1 VTLLVVG
8 ASGYLGGEIC
18 RQAVAAGSRVVGT
31 YLRAPGLVAGV
42 TWAPLDV
49 RDGAAVRAVIA
60 RVRPRAVVN
69 TAYAYGDWAVTA
81 TGAAS
86 VALAAVSVGARL
98 VHLSSDAVHAGRLAS
113 YVDDEPPAP
122 VFAYGAAKAAAETA
136 VAAIDP
142 GAAIVR
148 TSLIVGDVRST
159 QEALCRAAIDGRATL
174 FADEIRCPVAVDDLA
189 AAVLELAVGHR
200 DTPSFDDRSG
210 GGATRGG
217 DGSAGGGGAGGGV
230 AAPGGGSAG
239 GGGAGGGVA
248 APGGGSAGGA
258 AGGGVAAPGGGSAGG
273 GEALEFA
280 GLLNV
285 AGPEAVSRV
294 ELGRLVA
301 AHYGLD
307 GAGIRAGSVAASGLV
322 RPERV
327 VLDVTRA
334 SALLRTRLRPVSEVY
349 APRA

>member
-1 VTLLVVG
+1 MTLLVVG

-31 YLRAPGLVAGV
+31 YLRAPGTVAGV
-42 TWAPLDV
+42 TWVPLDV
-49 RDGAAVRAVIA
+49 RDGAAVRAVVA
-60 RVRPRAVVN
+60 RSRPRAVVN

-86 VALAAVSVGARL
+86 VALAAVAVGARL
-98 VHLSSDAVHAGRLAS
+98 VHLSSDAVHAGRAAS

-136 VAAIDP
+136 VAALDP

-148 TSLIVGDVRST
+148 TSLIVGDARSG
-159 QEALCRAAIDGRATL
+159 QEALCRAAIDGRAAL
-174 FADEIRCPVAVDDLA
+174 FEDEIRCPVAVADLA
-189 AAVLELAVGHR
+189 AAVLELVG
-200 DTPSFDDRSG
+200 PIGFG
-210 GGATRGG
+210 
-217 DGSAGGGGAGGGV
+217 
-230 AAPGGGSAG
+230 
-239 GGGAGGGVA
+239 
-248 APGGGSAGGA
+248 
-258 AGGGVAAPGGGSAGG
+258 
-273 GEALEFA
+273 

-301 AHYGLD
+301 ARYGLD
-307 GAGIRAGSVAASGLV
+307 GSRIRAGSVAAAGLV

-327 VLDVTRA
+327 VLDVSRA
-334 SALLRTRLRPVSEVY
+334 GALLRTRLRPVSEVY
-349 APRA
+349 PPRA